1 MVFSGYATQ
10 FLNAV
15 QLNRIDFLRTGI
27 PARFAARRGFFLF
40 VKIWL
45 FKTLMTGGL

>member
-27 PARFAARRGFFLF
+27 PARFAARRVFFSLL
-40 VKIWL
+40 KKGL